1 MRSEYQ
7 SQGQAN
13 TYATRGMEPLR
24 GFPQFLK
31 ALPQVLHDNPNTKVI
46 IGGRDRAA
54 YGPAAPSHGG
64 SWKER
69 ILAEIGDF
77 EGKQNIYFP
86 GLMNYEN
93 YRLMLN
99 RTDLHCYFT
108 LPYVTSWSLFE
119 AYACGA
125 PILTNSSEA
134 TTSTLI
140 FQKDQVIDNIEKL
153 YTQEGAEK
161 ILTLLN
167 NSRGKPKPA
176 LPETFSL
183 KFCLKM
189 WQDFIN
195 QILTAE

>member
-1 MRSEYQ
+1 
-7 SQGQAN
+7 
-13 TYATRGMEPLR
+13 MEPLR

-31 ALPQVLHDNPNTKVI
+31 ALPKVLQNNPDLKVI

-54 YGPAAPSHGG
+54 YGPAAPSHDG
-64 SWKER
+64 SWKKR
-69 ILAEIGDF
+69 IFAELGEF
-77 EGKQNIYFP
+77 EGKDNIYFP

-134 TTSTLI
+134 TTGVLA
-140 FQKDQVIDNIEKL
+140 FPEDNIINNIENL
-153 YTQEGAEK
+153 CTLEGTEQ
-161 ILTLLN
+161 ILRLLKNKRVHPTPTL
-167 NSRGKPKPA
+167 PA
-176 LPETFSL
+176 IFSL
-183 KFCLKM
+183 KQCLQT
-189 WQDFIN
+189 WQKFIN
-195 QILTAE
+195 QTLTVVE